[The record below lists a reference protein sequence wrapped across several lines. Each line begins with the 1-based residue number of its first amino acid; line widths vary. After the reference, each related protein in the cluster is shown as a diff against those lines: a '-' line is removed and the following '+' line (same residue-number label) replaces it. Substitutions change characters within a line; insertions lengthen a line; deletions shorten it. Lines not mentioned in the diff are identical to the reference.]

1 MEVEPWFPLWVMG
14 GWWPRAE
21 KMDLVGEEE
30 ERKGEGG
37 RRRGS
42 GGGDVSG
49 GSSREAGGSPF
60 GKAVCVCVFNLL
72 TSIFI

>member
-21 KMDLVGEEE
+21 KMDLGGEEE

-49 GSSREAGGSPF
+49 GSSREAG
-60 GKAVCVCVFNLL
+60 
-72 TSIFI
+72 